1 MSAVV
6 FSGVTKSF
14 GSTLVIPNL
23 DLTVESGSFTVLV
36 GPSGCG
42 KSTVLRMIVGLEDVS
57 SGRISIDGEDVTDL
71 EPSSRG
77 IAMVFQ
83 LALLPSHDSCREYRI

>member
-42 KSTVLRMIVGLEDVS
+42 KSTVLRMIAGLEDVS

-71 EPSSRG
+71 GVVRG
-77 IAMVFQ
+77 
-83 LALLPSHDSCREYRI
+83 SEYRQSPVGGTGMR

>member
-23 DLTVESGSFTVLV
+23 DLTGESGSFTVLV

-42 KSTVLRMIVGLEDVS
+42 KSTVLRMIAGLEDVS
-57 SGRISIDGEDVTDL
+57 SGRISIDG
-71 EPSSRG
+71 
-77 IAMVFQ
+77 
-83 LALLPSHDSCREYRI
+83 